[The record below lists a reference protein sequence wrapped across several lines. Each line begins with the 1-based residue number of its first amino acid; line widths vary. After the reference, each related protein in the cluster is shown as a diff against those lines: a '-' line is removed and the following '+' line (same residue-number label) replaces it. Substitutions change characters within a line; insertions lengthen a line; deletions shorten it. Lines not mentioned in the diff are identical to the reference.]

1 MSGLDAF
8 YRSLGVGG
16 GKKNPYRRSIRNP
29 KAAYSL
35 ARLQNDL
42 ARLPT
47 YHESIAEVHDA
58 LERALRKHGLSLAGY
73 VDQAVPYDQTRMM
86 ILPTSDP
93 MLYLSVQIYR
103 TPNGRYE
110 LTTYAT
116 RDARRRRNPED
127 DVEDTAAEYIIRG
140 LIQMWRSDVMSGGS
154 AYEEAIP
161 LGKGAAMIVR
171 PAQTY
176 EERGSVLFDVYFWTE
191 AGGAGG
197 EWRRNSDV
205 YYEPMV
211 SSDDWNLS
219 DLKEALHYA
228 MHHKTLRGFRPV
240 HSKVTDKALPPETRF
255 GIMRNPGEEEPT
267 EFEVDADVPA
277 GTGEEPPELPR
288 PELALDR
295 AEGIYEEFH
304 GKPSGELIETEEEVR
319 LRDTLA
325 VLGRLAQII
334 VESADAARY
343 SITFGDDT
351 MLCVSDD
358 GKQLYAVGGDQSLD
372 LEALG
377 VSGPAAEKDKVFVGS
392 ALQVTYRTRKQFD
405 DFAEVDYVHDF
416 GEDGGT
422 LPLLVYDRLNQ
433 TVEFAGGD
441 YEIKREGIVN

>member
-1 MSGLDAF
+1 MT
-8 YRSLGVGG
+8 
-16 GKKNPYRRSIRNP
+16 
-29 KAAYSL
+29 
-35 ARLQNDL
+35 RLQNDM

-47 YHESIAEVHDA
+47 YYETIGEVNDA
-58 LERALRKHGLSLAGY
+58 IDRTLRKHGLSLAGY

-93 MLYLSVQIYR
+93 TLYLSVQIYR

-116 RDARRRRNPED
+116 RDSRRRRNPEG
-127 DVEDTAAEYIIRG
+127 DVEDTAAEYITRELIRRWG
-140 LIQMWRSDVMSGGS
+140 SDVMSGS
-154 AYEEAIP
+154 SVYEEAIP

-171 PAQTY
+171 PAETY
-176 EERGSVLFDVYFWTE
+176 QERGSALFDVYFWTE
-191 AGGAGG
+191 SSGAGG

-205 YYEPMV
+205 YFESMV
-211 SSDDWNLS
+211 SSDDWDLS

-228 MHHKTLRGFRPV
+228 MHHKTLRGFQPV
-240 HSKVTDKALPPETRF
+240 HSKVTNKVLPPETRF
-255 GIMRNPGEEEPT
+255 GIMRNPGGDEPT

-277 GTGEEPPELPR
+277 GSGEEPPELPR

-295 AEGIYEEFH
+295 AEWIYEEFH
-304 GKPSGELIETEEEVR
+304 GKPSEELIESEEEIR

-325 VLGRLAQII
+325 VLGRLVQII
-334 VESADAARY
+334 VESADASRY

>member
-1 MSGLDAF
+1 MTSSIGPGAQS
-8 YRSLGVGG
+8 RS
-16 GKKNPYRRSIRNP
+16 PRT
-29 KAAYSL
+29 
-35 ARLQNDL
+35 D
-42 ARLPT
+42 
-47 YHESIAEVHDA
+47 
-58 LERALRKHGLSLAGY
+58 
-73 VDQAVPYDQTRMM
+73 
-86 ILPTSDP
+86 
-93 MLYLSVQIYR
+93 R

-116 RDARRRRNPED
+116 RDARRRRNPEG
-127 DVEDTAAEYIIRG
+127 DVEDTAAEYIIG
-140 LIQMWRSDVMSGGS
+140 ELIRRWRSDAMSGGS
-154 AYEEAIP
+154 VYEEAIP

-171 PAQTY
+171 PAETY

-191 AGGAGG
+191 ASGAGG
-197 EWRRNSDV
+197 EWQRNSDV

-211 SSDDWNLS
+211 SSDDWSLS

-228 MHHKTLRGFRPV
+228 MHHKTLRGFQPV
-240 HSKVTDKALPPETRF
+240 HSKVTGKVLAPEIRF
-255 GIMRNPGEEEPT
+255 GIMRNPGEDEPT

-277 GTGEEPPELPR
+277 GSGEEPPELPQ

-304 GKPSGELIETEEEVR
+304 GKPSEELIETEEEVR

-325 VLGRLAQII
+325 VLGRLVQII
-334 VESADAARY
+334 VESADADRY

-358 GKQLYAVGGDQSLD
+358 GKQLYAIGGDQSLD

-433 TVEFAGGD
+433 TVAATPRSCLRSAQSIPEGKGERIPWLVPVVAAGIPGAGSFPSSLP
-441 YEIKREGIVN
+441 RCAVGATAAGTAGIRPWPSTAAVTAAAAAIRCSAG